1 MVPFVWV
8 VCIEAI
14 FSVPGTITLQSVKA
28 MGYSDKMLKA
38 EIFKKPILI
47 LSIIIAM
54 QYGVMAIAL
63 TLPLNTLLEFVINGV
78 MALRPS
84 IIRSESSYGIACR
97 QPLCQSLWEQAC
109 CW

>member
-1 MVPFVWV
+1 
-8 VCIEAI
+8 
-14 FSVPGTITLQSVKA
+14 

-78 MALRPS
+78 MAHKTVDYS
-84 IIRSESSYGIACR
+84 ISYGIACR